1 MFYKVLEEDDWPLFE
16 KLTSP
21 FIGKQIMDKKR
32 FDDYLMIGAY
42 SEFDIS
48 ALLVCKKKEAELKIE
63 SIYVKTSYREKG
75 IAKELVAFLEDEA
88 KILGIK
94 RISFE
99 FFESVK
105 SIEYMK
111 KILIAR
117 GYKFNQQNIHLT
129 FFKSEDVQRSRFA
142 KKVFKNFNGYE
153 LFNLSEFK
161 DEDKIAY
168 QEIVSKKSFPIPLAI
183 DNHDFPI
190 ETACSYGIRKNNRVC
205 GWCLCHR
212 IDPTSVRLSALYIDQ
227 GHHSL
232 IAFTL
237 LNASLRSFAKIEEKP
252 ELIVCTC
259 AVFDKMDKIVRGTLS
274 ESAYQTLQ
282 SNVACKEI

>member
-1 MFYKVLEEDDWPLFE
+1 MEE
-16 KLTSP
+16 
-21 FIGKQIMDKKR
+21 
-32 FDDYLMIGAY
+32 
-42 SEFDIS
+42 
-48 ALLVCKKKEAELKIE
+48 
-63 SIYVKTSYREKG
+63 
-75 IAKELVAFLEDEA
+75 EA

-105 SIEYMK
+105 SIEYIK

-117 GYKFNQQNIHLT
+117 GYKFNQRNIHLT
-129 FFKSEDVQRSRFA
+129 YFRSEDVAKALVA
-142 KKVFKNFNGYE
+142 KKVSQNFNRYE

-161 DEDKIAY
+161 EDDKIAY
-168 QEIVSKKSFPIPLAI
+168 QEIVCKKSFPIPLAI
-183 DNHDFPI
+183 DDHDFPI

-212 IDPTSVRLSALYIDQ
+212 IDAISVRLSALYIDQ

-232 IAFTL
+232 IAFKL
-237 LNASLRSFAKIEEKP
+237 LNASLRSFAKIEKKP

-274 ESAYQTLQ
+274 EYAYQTLQ
-282 SNVACKEI
+282 SNVACKEICSLF